1 MKSRND
7 LIAPFSLLKN
17 KGDKKEDDS
26 MRKRLLAMMMTLIMV
41 TVLFTGCGSD
51 EESKQELNLMVWDG
65 TWDEEVFKA
74 FEEETGIHVN
84 VSYIDN
90 TDTIISKLLQGSTSY
105 DLIDIESAY
114 IKTFVDNGLLAELNY
129 DNLEN
134 TKYIDPQYGGFTG
147 DEDCKYTVPCIA
159 PLYTCIVYN
168 TETCP
173 IEITSFQDLAKPEL
187 EGQVCM
193 VNSTITLF
201 GMALESLG
209 YEADSCDEAQI
220 EEACDLLMKI
230 KKNVKAFVGESAV
243 SELESGE
250 CSVAFCWDY
259 TTLCNESKENWTKF
273 TIADIDSGCEYSG
286 TYWGIPES
294 SENKEAAEQLINYM
308 LEPEQYAK
316 HTVAW
321 GNIPVLT
328 QDCLAEYLPEDFYE
342 NPAIEAYKAL
352 NEASWKV
359 AVNDEQINI
368 LDTYYTK
375 LMSD

>member
-1 MKSRND
+1 MK
-7 LIAPFSLLKN
+7 
-17 KGDKKEDDS
+17 
-26 MRKRLLAMMMTLIMV
+26 KRLLAMIMTLIMV
-41 TVLFTGCGSD
+41 TSLFTGCGSGAG
-51 EESKQELNLMVWDG
+51 EKQELNLMVWDG
-65 TWDEEVFKA
+65 TWDEEVFKS
-74 FEEETGIHVN
+74 FEEKTGIHVN

-114 IKTFVDNGLLAELNY
+114 IKTFVDNGLLAELDY

-134 TKYIDPQYGGFTG
+134 TKYIDSQYGGFTG

-173 IEITSFQDLAKPEL
+173 IEITSFQDLAKSEL
-187 EGQVCM
+187 KGQVCM

-209 YEADSCDEAQI
+209 YEADSCDEKEI
-220 EEACDLLMKI
+220 EEACDLLMDI

-259 TTLCNESKENWTKF
+259 TTLCNESEENWTKF
-273 TIADIDSGCEYSG
+273 AIADIDSGCEYSG

-342 NPAIEAYKAL
+342 NPAIEAYRAL

>member
-1 MKSRND
+1 MK
-7 LIAPFSLLKN
+7 
-17 KGDKKEDDS
+17 
-26 MRKRLLAMMMTLIMV
+26 KRLLTMMMTLMMV
-41 TVLFTGCGSD
+41 TSLFTGCGS
-51 EESKQELNLMVWDG
+51 EKEAEQELNLMVWDG
-65 TWDEEVFKA
+65 TWDEEVFTS

-90 TDTIISKLLQGSTSY
+90 TDTIISKLLQGGTSY

-114 IKTFVDNGLLAELNY
+114 IKTFVDNGLLTELDYN
-129 DNLEN
+129 NLEN
-134 TKYIDPQYGGFTG
+134 AKYIDSQYGGFTG
-147 DEDCKYTVPCIA
+147 DEECKYTIPCVA
-159 PLYTCIVYN
+159 PLYTCVVYN

-173 IEITSFQDLAKPEL
+173 IEIKSFKDLADPAL

-193 VNSTITLF
+193 VNSTISLF

-209 YEADSCDEAQI
+209 YEADSCDEKQI
-220 EEACDLLMKI
+220 EEACNLLMDI

-243 SELESGE
+243 SELENGE

-259 TTLCNESKENWTKF
+259 TTLCNAGKENWEKF
-273 TIADIDSGCEYSG
+273 AIADIDSGCEYSG

-294 SENKEAAEQLINYM
+294 SENKEAAEALINYM

-328 QDCLAEYLPEDFYE
+328 QESLVDYLPEEFYE
-342 NPAIEAYKAL
+342 NPAIEAYKELSETA
-352 NEASWKV
+352 WKV
-359 AVNDEQINI
+359 AVNDKQINI
-368 LDTYYTK
+368 LDVYYTK

>member
-1 MKSRND
+1 MT
-7 LIAPFSLLKN
+7 
-17 KGDKKEDDS
+17 
-26 MRKRLLAMMMTLIMV
+26 KRILALAMTLIM
-41 TVLFTGCGSD
+41 TVGMLAGCGGTS
-51 EESKQELNLMVWDG
+51 EGEQELNLMVWDG
-65 TWDEEVFKA
+65 TWDEEVFKS

-90 TDTIISKLLQGSTSY
+90 TDTIISKLLQGGASY

-114 IKTFVDNGLLAELNY
+114 IKTFVDNGLLAELDY

-134 TKYIDPQYGGFTG
+134 TKYLDPQYGGFTG
-147 DEDCKYTVPCIA
+147 DEDCQYTVPCIA

-173 IEITSFQDLAKPEL
+173 IEITSFKDLADPEL

-201 GMALESLG
+201 GMALEALG
-209 YEADSCDEAQI
+209 YEADSCDESQI
-220 EEACDLLMKI
+220 AEACSLLMDI
-230 KKNVKAFVGESAV
+230 KKNVKAFVGECAV
-243 SELESGE
+243 AELESVE
-250 CSVAFCWDY
+250 CSVACCWDY
-259 TTLCNESKENWTKF
+259 TTLCNESKDNWDKF
-273 TIADIDSGCEYSG
+273 AIADIDSGCEYSG
-286 TYWGIPES
+286 TYWGIPSS

-328 QDCLAEYLPEDFYE
+328 QESLADYLPEDFYE
-342 NPAIEAYKAL
+342 NPAIEAYKEL

-359 AVNDEQINI
+359 AVNDDQINI